1 MGFVNAG
8 IDGTAFPSPPRPL
21 RAPGGRSS
29 EASGSLVSPRSGVVR
44 RRRMGR
50 RVPRRVS
57 TWKRGCSGFP
67 GVLCALH
74 LGETRPESKG
84 RGRNAGIYLSR
95 RTLRAARATRIWE
108 PFETTELRAAK
119 PVWWRQPCTQGAGA
133 GTPGEAAGARA
144 AHPTGAQHP
153 KPIPG
158 ALGIPRNPPQHREQ
172 PHSGIWAEQRS
183 ETWVRGRISSVPGV
197 NQRKKS
203 KMLLS
208 QSEKLGVL
216 PLRLFRA
223 WIYGVALMGW
233 LVFPHG
239 THEPGVLGMS
249 VQTLPQIR
257 GHF

>member
-50 RVPRRVS
+50 RVPRCVS
-57 TWKRGCSGFP
+57 TWKWGCSGFP

-119 PVWWRQPCTQGAGA
+119 PVWWRQPCTQEQEQGHRERQLEPEQHIP
-133 GTPGEAAGARA
+133 PG
-144 AHPTGAQHP
+144 HN
-153 KPIPG
+153 IPNPSLG

-216 PLRLFRA
+216 LLRLFRA

-239 THEPGVLGMS
+239 THERGVLGMS